1 MIFVFLKESGIISLA
16 PGSPEE
22 KNWQRSETAPK
33 IGERSEPGGIQL
45 KKPEIPST
53 IEVRFQDPLTK
64 NLESGTWNLESITWN
79 PEYKTLLDYLTWDE
93 SDAHAQAIII
103 RYNDVTRPLELSM
116 TPGVM
121 WLWAPLKYRW
131 LYRERCAVWLLA
143 VPR

>member
-64 NLESGTWNLESITWN
+64 NLESGARNVESIAWN
-79 PEYKTLLDYLTWDE
+79 PEYKTLLEYPTWSE
-93 SDAHAQAIII
+93 
-103 RYNDVTRPLELSM
+103 
-116 TPGVM
+116 
-121 WLWAPLKYRW
+121 
-131 LYRERCAVWLLA
+131 
-143 VPR
+143 

>member
-64 NLESGTWNLESITWN
+64 NLESGTWNLESIAWN
-79 PEYKTLLDYLTWDE
+79 PEDTLGLPY
-93 SDAHAQAIII
+93 
-103 RYNDVTRPLELSM
+103 M
-116 TPGVM
+116 GGVGR
-121 WLWAPLKYRW
+121 A
-131 LYRERCAVWLLA
+131 CASGNNKL
-143 VPR
+143 